1 MLYNRANL
9 SIYDPVD
16 ENESA
21 GVYNLIDFNADL
33 ARERLFYQP
42 NFFGVIEPVK
52 REARKLF
59 DAGVTKFLYL
69 GKPILYGTI
78 DADFLS
84 ATDDI
89 SVADTPTLYEFE
101 DNGVVLIGGD
111 GDDVLGGEGT
121 DDIIIG
127 GEGQDILTG
136 FNGEDILE
144 GGKGDDQLR
153 GGGDR
158 DIAIFSDNFENY
170 DYSISSGFLGLERII
185 TFSHVRG
192 TQTDGT
198 DTLENIEWAKFNDT
212 LESTEELVSRTIP
225 LPLEDGVEAT
235 EFIGAIDTTPSPN
248 PNDLPTPPSVT
259 ISAPVAMLD
268 GNVDYTLN
276 ISPYQPDTEYNFSY
290 IFDTSASMDAV
301 ELQQAKDAYT
311 DLTNYFIDNEI
322 AENINFAVIQF
333 SRNATPYFNLTAE
346 EAIST
351 IQGLTT
357 TAASQGTKYNDALY
371 QGMNFLTQSPLDA
384 LNTTNIAYFVS
395 DGRSQTNFYDPYD
408 QSYVYDAM
416 NLRRFSNV
424 QAFGIDDGTNS
435 PGGVTQSQLNFVDS
449 NQGLIVGDASNLSAE
464 LQKSGLAGNI
474 AEVNILVDG
483 EVVETV
489 TPDQLTDSPLGLT
502 YEGSVEELDVSIDAE
517 NIITA
522 EVVFTPESNLAATT
536 VDHIVTAGDGEAT
549 DGEGN
554 DIAQSNDGNEDP
566 FERTLDG
573 SDGDDEITLGY
584 ADRGA
589 NGGAGG
595 DEIIGNERD
604 NILNGG
610 AGNDTISAYGGDDT
624 ITTGAGRDKV
634 NGGAGIDTVV
644 YGDVTYQGNNIS
656 LRKAANSVS
665 YNNTDTLT
673 NVEFIQYKDL
683 RIATDNLEVTPVVEV
698 AEISITE
705 GNSGNT
711 TAQVDLNLSTPA
723 PVDVTFDYSSEDL
736 NAIAAEDYVATSGQV
751 TIPAGETSARID
763 LEVIGDVDYEELEQ
777 FALNFSNLSGATFN
791 NNRVNYSIPITIEND
806 DVLSLNL
813 VGDDNDNYLAGE
825 DGDDTINGARG
836 NDTLAGNDGKDRLV
850 AKAGNDIL
858 DGGNGSDTLYGDA
871 GNDTLTGGLD
881 DDTIN
886 GGADNDT
893 IVESGNTDF
902 TLTNTTLTGR
912 GSDTVKQIEFAQ
924 LTGGAGN
931 NVLMARDTT
940 TIGVTLDGAAG
951 NDNLVGGAKNDS
963 LMGRD
968 GNDRLA
974 GKNGNDSLEGS
985 IGFDLLYGDDG
996 NDTLIGGDGYDRL
1009 FGNAD
1014 NDILQGEGGN
1024 DTINGGAGSD
1034 RLVETGNV
1042 NFTLTDTTLVG
1053 NGNDTISQIEFARL
1067 TGGAGNNVLMARDT
1081 TEINVTLDGA
1091 AGNDNLVGGAKNDS
1105 LMGREGND
1113 RLAGKNSS
1121 DLLDG
1126 ANGSDTLYGD
1136 DGNDTLIG
1144 GDGYDRLFGNADNDI
1159 LQGED
1164 GNDTIN
1170 GGAGSD
1176 RLIGGMGNDIL
1187 YGQDGNDRLAGKAGN
1202 DRLTG
1207 GLGNDTLYGDWGS
1220 DRLNGGLGNDTL
1232 YGGVGNDTLFGNG
1245 GNDVFVL
1252 EPGGEDVIIDFNR
1265 DFDLFGLTVSIGF
1278 SDLSIIDNTD
1288 RTAALIRDTTDD
1300 NRLLATVN
1308 NLSASNITVDDFV
1321 TI

>member
-1 MLYNRANL
+1 M
-9 SIYDPVD
+9 
-16 ENESA
+16 
-21 GVYNLIDFNADL
+21 
-33 ARERLFYQP
+33 
-42 NFFGVIEPVK
+42 
-52 REARKLF
+52 
-59 DAGVTKFLYL
+59 
-69 GKPILYGTI
+69 
-78 DADFLS
+78 
-84 ATDDI
+84 
-89 SVADTPTLYEFE
+89 
-101 DNGVVLIGGD
+101 
-111 GDDVLGGEGT
+111 
-121 DDIIIG
+121 
-127 GEGQDILTG
+127 
-136 FNGEDILE
+136 
-144 GGKGDDQLR
+144 
-153 GGGDR
+153 
-158 DIAIFSDNFENY
+158 
-170 DYSISSGFLGLERII
+170 I
-185 TFSHVRG
+185 T
-192 TQTDGT
+192 
-198 DTLENIEWAKFNDT
+198 
-212 LESTEELVSRTIP
+212 
-225 LPLEDGVEAT
+225 
-235 EFIGAIDTTPSPN
+235 
-248 PNDLPTPPSVT
+248 
-259 ISAPVAMLD
+259 
-268 GNVDYTLN
+268 Y
-276 ISPYQPDTEYNFSY
+276 
-290 IFDTSASMDAV
+290 
-301 ELQQAKDAYT
+301 
-311 DLTNYFIDNEI
+311 YFIDSEI
-322 AENINFAVIQF
+322 AENINFGVVQF
-333 SRNATPYFNLTAE
+333 SRNATSYFNLTAQ

-351 IQGLTT
+351 IQGLT
-357 TAASQGTKYNDALY
+357 ASTNGIEGTKYNDALY
-371 QGMNFLTQSPLDA
+371 QGFNFLSQSPKDA

-395 DGRSQTNFYDPYD
+395 DGRSRTNYSNPYDPTYH
-408 QSYVYDAM
+408 QDAQR
-416 NLRRFSNV
+416 LRRFSNV

-517 NIITA
+517 NTITA

-634 NGGAGIDTVV
+634 NGGEGIDTVV
-644 YGDVTYQGNNIS
+644 YGNVAYGDGSNVF
-656 LRKAANSVS
+656 LRKAANTVS

-673 NVEFIQYKDL
+673 NVEFIRYKDV

-698 AEISITE
+698 AELSITE

-711 TAQVDLNLSTPA
+711 TAQVNFNLSTPA
-723 PVDVTFDYSSEDL
+723 PVDVTFDYSTEDL
-736 NAIAAEDYVATSGQV
+736 DALAGEDYLAKSGQV
-751 TIPAGETSARID
+751 TIPAGETSTRID

-777 FALNFSNLSGATFN
+777 FGLNFSNLSGATFD
-791 NNRVNYSIPITIEND
+791 NNRVNYAVAVTIEND

-813 VGDDNDNYLAGE
+813 VGDDNDNYLRGE
-825 DGDDTINGARG
+825 DGDDTIDGAGG
-836 NDTLAGNDGKDRLV
+836 NDTLIGNDGKDRLV

-1009 FGNAD
+1009 LGNAD

-1042 NFTLTDTTLVG
+1042 NFTLTDTTLAG
-1053 NGNDTISQIEFARL
+1053 RGNDTINQIEFAQL

-1105 LMGREGND
+1105 LIGRNGND
-1113 RLAGKNSS
+1113 RLAGKNGS

-1144 GDGYDRLFGNADNDI
+1144 GDGNDRLLGNADNDI

-1176 RLIGGMGNDIL
+1176 RLIGGMGNDTL

-1207 GLGNDTLYGDWGS
+1207 GNGNDTLYGDWGS
-1220 DRLNGGLGNDTL
+1220 DRLTGGNGNDTL

-1252 EPGGEDVIIDFNR
+1252 EPGAGEDVITDFDQ
-1265 DFDLFGLTVSIGF
+1265 DFDLFGLTISIGF

-1288 RTAALIRDTTDD
+1288 RTATLIRNTTD
-1300 NRLLATVN
+1300 NNELLATVN
-1308 NLSASNITVDDFV
+1308 NVSAASITVADF
-1321 TI
+1321 TNI